1 MRIIAPVPYK
11 IQQAAEKKNP
21 QTGKTVI
28 GSNGKPVMETKEIK
42 MVAYKVVSVFDVSQT
57 EGKELPTI
65 PAKEL
70 TGEVR
75 QYKDFFAALENASPV
90 PILFEEIGGNARGY
104 YHLEKKLI
112 VIDKGMSEI
121 QTLKTAIHEI
131 AHAKLHD
138 IPTDAPVEKQLCIPN
153 RRTREVQA
161 ESVAYTVCQHYGLD
175 TSDYSFGYIAGWSSG
190 QKMTELN
197 SSLEVIRAA
206 SAEIITGMDGYF
218 AELQGNRKRGKGTAL
233 DTAASSSAA
242 KRSGEPALFNPAAG
256 QKRKKGC
263 SRSGYER

>member
-112 VIDKGMSEI
+112 VIDKGMPTQSCMTFL
-121 QTLKTAIHEI
+121 QMRRWKSSCAYQ
-131 AHAKLHD
+131 
-138 IPTDAPVEKQLCIPN
+138 TDA
-153 RRTREVQA
+153 RER
-161 ESVAYTVCQHYGLD
+161 YRL
-175 TSDYSFGYIAGWSSG
+175 
-190 QKMTELN
+190 
-197 SSLEVIRAA
+197 RA
-206 SAEIITGMDGYF
+206 
-218 AELQGNRKRGKGTAL
+218 
-233 DTAASSSAA
+233 
-242 KRSGEPALFNPAAG
+242 
-256 QKRKKGC
+256 
-263 SRSGYER
+263 